1 MAISLPSITT
11 SGSMQFCD
19 FFCHLKMY
27 CVINLLISNLFGII
41 KSYLQQQQQFIC
53 TQIWYNNNKQNISIK
68 DVEEY

>member
-1 MAISLPSITT
+1 
-11 SGSMQFCD
+11 
-19 FFCHLKMY
+19 MY

-41 KSYLQQQQQFIC
+41 KSYLQQQQQFIR